1 MGLFK
6 PNDYY
11 VSVLDIDPCELVAQ
25 GYKGLIL
32 DLDNTILPRTTY
44 TVPSNLKAWVQ
55 SVKDSGLKA
64 CFLSNNWHERVV
76 NNAKDL
82 DIELVG
88 KAVKP
93 LIHGFFIARKRLG
106 LKRKETLVI
115 GDQTYTDILG
125 AHLAG
130 LKAYLVMPLSTQ
142 DLWHTKLLR
151 KMDRFF
157 LRNLTPKGSAP
168 AFIDEEN
175 NKALL

>member
-6 PNDYY
+6 PDDYY
-11 VSVLDIDPCELVAQ
+11 VSVLDIDPYLLKKA
-25 GYKGLIL
+25 GIKGIIL

-44 TVPSNLKAWVQ
+44 TVPDNLKNWVL
-55 SVKDSGLKA
+55 SLKDAGLKA

-82 DIELVG
+82 NVELVG

-93 LIHGFFIARKRLG
+93 LVHGFFIARRRMRLS
-106 LKRKETLVI
+106 RKETLVI

-130 LKAYLVMPLSTQ
+130 LKAYLVMPLSAQ

-157 LRNLTPKGSAP
+157 LRNLKPKGDTP
-168 AFIDEEN
+168 AFVADEN
-175 NKALL
+175 DPTLL

>member
-11 VSVLDIDPCELVAQ
+11 VSVLDIDPEQLKAQ

-44 TVPSNLKAWVQ
+44 TVPANLKAWVM
-55 SVKDSGLKA
+55 SVKEAGLKA

-82 DIELVG
+82 DIPLVG
-88 KAVKP
+88 RAVKP
-93 LIHGFFIARKRLG
+93 LIHGFIIAKKRLG
-106 LKRKETLVI
+106 LKRKEILVI

-130 LKAYLVMPLSTQ
+130 FKAYLVMPLSSQ

-151 KMDRFF
+151 KMDKFF
-157 LRNLTPKGSAP
+157 LRNLIPKGDSP
-168 AFIDEEN
+168 AFVADEN
-175 NKALL
+175 DPALL

>member
-6 PNDYY
+6 PDDYY
-11 VSVLDIDPCELVAQ
+11 VSVLDIDPYLLKKA
-25 GYKGLIL
+25 GIKGIIL

-44 TVPSNLKAWVQ
+44 TVPDNLKKWVL
-55 SVKDSGLKA
+55 SLKEAGLKA

-82 DIELVG
+82 NVELIG

-93 LIHGFFIARKRLG
+93 LVHGFFIARRRMRLS
-106 LKRKETLVI
+106 RKETLVI

-157 LRNLTPKGSAP
+157 LRNLKPKGDTP
-168 AFIDEEN
+168 AFVADEN
-175 NKALL
+175 DPALL